1 MKPRGGDF
9 VSAKDVAD
17 YAFCP
22 ESYRLKLAGARPS
35 TVAKR
40 RMAAGTRAHAA
51 WTRKGRRMEAGWRP
65 VLLVL
70 FAALLI
76 AGIIALLQ
84 VL

>member
-1 MKPRGGDF
+1 MKLRSSQY

-22 ESYRLKLAGARPS
+22 ESLRLKLTGAKPS
-35 TVAKR
+35 APAR
-40 RMAAGTRAHAA
+40 ARMAKGTRAHAA
-51 WTRKGRRMEAGWRP
+51 WTRAGQRRGAGWRP
-65 VLLVL
+65 VLVAG